1 MQQPSGSDSR
11 SDLTIN
17 NTKCTQDDKYRD
29 LFSNSE
35 LKAGLNRKALRGGA
49 VVMGAEIV
57 SSLLRIGS
65 MIILARLLLPE
76 DFGLLAM
83 VTALTMFAE
92 RFMDMGLSDA
102 TVQSKEINHAQLS
115 SLFWI
120 NLAICIGIALLLAF
134 LSKSIAWFYNEPRL
148 IVISLVIASTFLFNG
163 LVIQHQAVLRRQ
175 LCFAKLSIIQLCSVS
190 LSLLLAIILA
200 YYGFGYW
207 ALVARE
213 FSRAIFVVIGTWFAC
228 PWQPGRPR
236 RGVSITH
243 LLSFAKNV
251 TGFNLVYFFSHSI
264 DKILIGKL
272 QGPYWVGLYT
282 NAYQLMALP
291 VNQIQYPV
299 NMVALPALSALQAAP
314 TEFRAYSEKMMHLL
328 AFLTMPV
335 VVFMALFGD
344 IIVILLLGQ
353 KWINAVPIFR
363 LLAIGLFVEPLMHA
377 AGPALVA
384 YGKTREYFR
393 MGVINSLSL
402 LCCLTIGSPWGAIGI
417 AIGYSISIYL
427 ALVVCFF
434 HVSVYT
440 PVRIPLLLHK
450 LAPNIYCSVLT
461 VLFLLSIRHAVGW
474 FFPIQWIALFAIT
487 GIVTYLGLW
496 SVFPEGRRMLRDY
509 WDYTISLVIRKK
521 S

>member
-1 MQQPSGSDSR
+1 
-11 SDLTIN
+11 
-17 NTKCTQDDKYRD
+17 
-29 LFSNSE
+29 
-35 LKAGLNRKALRGGA
+35 LNRKAFRGGA
-49 VVMGAEIV
+49 AVMGAEII
-57 SSLLRIGS
+57 SSFLRIGA

-83 VTALTMFAE
+83 VTALTMFTE

-102 TVQSKEINHAQLS
+102 TVQSKEINHDQVS
-115 SLFWI
+115 NLFWI
-120 NLAICIGIALLLAF
+120 NLAICVGIALT
-134 LSKSIAWFYNEPRL
+134 LSLFSKAIAWFYDEPRL
-148 IVISLVIASTFLFNG
+148 IVISLFIASTFVFSG

-175 LCFAKLSIIQLCSVS
+175 LRFAQLSLIQLCSVS

-213 FSRAIFVVIGTWFAC
+213 FSRTVFVVIGTWFVC
-228 PWQPGRPR
+228 PWQPGLPR
-236 RGVSITH
+236 RGVSIAN

-251 TGFNLVYFFSHSI
+251 TGFNMVYFFSHSL

-282 NAYQLMALP
+282 NAFQLMALP
-291 VNQIQYPV
+291 VNQIQYPINTV
-299 NMVALPALSALQAAP
+299 TLPALSALQTAP
-314 TEFRAYSEKMMHLL
+314 AEFRAYSEKMMQLL
-328 AFLTMPV
+328 TFLTMPA
-335 VVFMALFGD
+335 VVFVALFGD
-344 IIVILLLGQ
+344 AIVSFLLGP

-363 LLAIGLFVEPLMHA
+363 VLAIGVFVEPLMHA

-393 MGVINSLSL
+393 MGVINSLTL

-440 PVRIPLLLHK
+440 PVRITSLLQK
-450 LAPNIYCSVLT
+450 LAPNFYCSVLT
-461 VLFLLSIRHAVGW
+461 ALFLLSMRYAVGW
-474 FFPIQWIALFAIT
+474 FFPIPWIAVFAVA
-487 GIVTYLGLW
+487 GIVMYLGLW
-496 SVFPEGRRMLRDY
+496 SVIPGGRSMLRNC
-509 WDYTISLVIRKK
+509 WNYTISLIPKMK